1 MEGLVLLVKY
11 EWYGLKGIILKG
23 FKRQHRCSLKW
34 LRENADDL
42 TDEEEKKKKKRIR
55 VSNSKKEN
63 LQL

>member
-1 MEGLVLLVKY
+1 
-11 EWYGLKGIILKG
+11 
-23 FKRQHRCSLKW
+23 LKW